1 MSHLNLLRAIYF
13 RAALI
18 VALVFVLS
26 ILQEPVPTFAAP
38 NGTTYTVT
46 KTADTNDGTC
56 NGDCSLREAITA
68 ANANGAGADIITVPA
83 GTYTLT
89 IAGTGEDANATGD
102 LDITEDVTINGA
114 GAGSTIIQ
122 AGTIG
127 YPSGSANG
135 IDRVIELHGTDTITF
150 IGVTIAN
157 GKTTAPGGGIR
168 ADDATLS
175 VIESSFSGNS
185 GTGGGIASSSGTVIV
200 SRSTFSNNSATSGAG
215 IQTSAGTV
223 VVSNSTFSNNSANVY
238 GGGIGSHG
246 GNVTVTNSTFL
257 GNSANLGGGIMNQLG
272 PVTVTN
278 STFSGNHAATAGGG
292 MFNSGTLNLSN
303 TILANSAGGG
313 DCYNYSGDSIA
324 TDTTNL
330 IETNGP
336 GGHKCGTP
344 SVTTDPQLG
353 ALADNGGPTQTMAI
367 DSSSPAYNAGD
378 NTVCAAAPVSNKDQ
392 RGVTRPQNTTC
403 DIGAFESN
411 KQAGPILTVNT
422 NADSTDGFC
431 DALVADVTDC
441 TLREAINAANAVPAI
456 DTIHF
461 AADTTIALSATLP
474 TLTAAVT
481 IDGET
486 HKVILSGDT
495 DGNSIGDVRIL
506 KVNSGVI
513 ASLNHLTF
521 TKGNPGA
528 DVGGA
533 IYNNGNLIVTNSTF
547 SDNKASEAGAI
558 ENESILTIANSTFS
572 GNTATVGN
580 GGAVYN
586 YFASLTIT
594 NSTFSGNAA
603 AQGSDIYNSGSSTL
617 NLYNTVL
624 ANSSSG
630 TDCYNDSGTVN
641 GHHNLIETDSAG
653 GNACGTAGVLNSD
666 PNLGALADNGG
677 VTKTFALLA
686 GSPAID
692 SGDNGTC
699 AVSPI
704 NNLDQRGFP
713 RPTDGDGEYTANCD
727 IGAVEAAALTSCVTK
742 PTKPSLTKPK
752 NNTTVSAGKT
762 KLKWTRPNCTA
773 DYQIIVKNVATNK
786 TVFKK
791 TVTVT
796 KATTTNVLPAGNY
809 SWFVTAKN
817 AIGKTKSV
825 KFTFT
830 K

>member
-1 MSHLNLLRAIYF
+1 MSHHKLFRAI
-13 RAALI
+13 LI
-18 VALVFVLS
+18 LAFLFVLS
-26 ILQEPVPTFAAP
+26 ISQQSPIILAAP
-38 NGTTYTVT
+38 NTTFTVT

-68 ANANGAGADIITVPA
+68 ANANGAGADSITVPA

-102 LDITEDVTINGA
+102 LDITAEVTINGA

-157 GKTTAPGGGIR
+157 GKVGQNGGGIGVG
-168 ADDATLS
+168 DATLS

-185 GTGGGIASSSGTVIV
+185 GGSGGGIGSSSGTVIV
-200 SRSTFSNNSATSGAG
+200 SGSTFSNNSAVVSGAG
-215 IQTSAGTV
+215 IHTQAGTV
-223 VVSNSTFSNNSANVY
+223 VVSNSTFSNNSASVK
-238 GGGIGSHG
+238 GGGIGSPG
-246 GNVTVTNSTFL
+246 GNVTVTNSTFS
-257 GNSANLGGGIMNQLG
+257 GNSADLGGGIWNNVLG
-272 PVTVTN
+272 TLTVTN
-278 STFSGNHAATAGGG
+278 STFSGNLASTDGGG
-292 MFNSGTLNLSN
+292 ILNSGTLNLSN

-313 DCYNYSGDSIA
+313 DCYNVSGDSIA
-324 TDTTNL
+324 TNTANL

-336 GGHKCGTP
+336 GGHMCGTP
-344 SVTTDPQLG
+344 SVTTDPNLG
-353 ALADNGGPTQTMAI
+353 ALANNGGPTRTMAI

-422 NADSTDGFC
+422 DEDSTDGFC
-431 DALVADVTDC
+431 DALVADLTDC
-441 TLREAINAANAVPAI
+441 TLREAINAANAVPSI

-461 AADTTIALSATLP
+461 AADATIALSATLP
-474 TLTAAVT
+474 ALTAAVT

-495 DGNSIGDVRIL
+495 NGDSVGDVRIL

-513 ASLNHLTF
+513 ATLKNLTF

-533 IYNNGNLIVTNSTF
+533 IYNNGNLTVTNSTF

-586 YFASLTIT
+586 YFASLSIT

-603 AQGSDIYNSGSSTL
+603 AQGSDLYNSGSSTL
-617 NLYNTVL
+617 NLYNTIL

-630 TDCYNDSGTVN
+630 ANCYNDSGTVN

-653 GNACGTAGVLNSD
+653 GNACGTTGVLNAD

-686 GSPAID
+686 LSPAMD
-692 SGDNGTC
+692 AGDNATC
-699 AVSPI
+699 AAAPI
-704 NNLDQRGFP
+704 SNKDQRGFP
-713 RPTDGDGEYTANCD
+713 RPTDGDGDYTATCD
-727 IGAVEAAALTSCVTK
+727 IGSYEAANFAGCVAK
-742 PTKPSLTKPK
+742 PTKATLKKPK
-752 NNTTVSAGKT
+752 NDTTVTQQKV
-762 KLKWTRPNCTA
+762 KFKWTRPFCTV
-773 DYQIIVKNVATNK
+773 DYQIIVKNATTGK

-791 TVTVT
+791 VVTGTQT
-796 KATTTNVLPAGNY
+796 KTTNVLLPGKY
-809 SWFVTAKN
+809 QWTVTARN
-817 AIGKTKSV
+817 GIGKTKSV